1 MTHWQNCP
9 VSRRIRLLMRFLTV
23 RWTWLIGRESL
34 LAKQD
39 TPQRLREL
47 LRETQILT
55 IFLQQ

>member
-23 RWTWLIGRESL
+23 RWTIGRESL

-55 IFLQQ
+55 IFLRQ